1 MQAFTTTKAGIS
13 RKSPLIQRLIFFSK
27 CEKILFKMRLRF
39 IVFLGRMENDFAK
52 MINYWGSTAKLVI
65 WHTSLSDTNRKRVF
79 FLHEQ
84 SINDQLWVIRQLF
97 ADVFN
102 ELVNN
107 VAGAPR
113 QHQRSACFECDVCV
127 ESNLTFTGRS
137 KRQNFALE
145 IEACNWC
152 RKRFAMLN
160 IFVSLGAATLMAIN

>member
-13 RKSPLIQRLIFFSK
+13 RKSPLIQRLIFSK
-27 CEKILFKMRLRF
+27 CEKILFKMCLRF
-39 IVFLGRMENDFAK
+39 IVFLGRMENYFAK
-52 MINYWGSTAKLVI
+52 MINYWGSTVELVI

-107 VAGAPR
+107 VAGAPC

-127 ESNLTFTGRS
+127 ECGSRIWLS
-137 KRQNFALE
+137 QEDQNDKTPHLKLKLVIDAESDLH
-145 IEACNWC
+145 CW
-152 RKRFAMLN
+152 
-160 IFVSLGAATLMAIN
+160 IFLFH